1 MSRYAQKARFIKC
14 VRQHHSPPV
23 VTNNLMELKFTLI
36 VSIPLPPAPVPGPPH
51 SPSCAV
57 CRLSGPRGLGP
68 IGDNVSSHSYDRQ
81 FRVQNIL
88 QLRDLQSE
96 HRHAL
101 NVRISHISSEDK
113 LSTIALTPLC
123 AAGKRNLK
131 ATTVTVTKLQ
141 NNHTHAHTHTPTH
154 THTHTHTHKPTTT
167 TTTTNNKRQCQS
179 PLLLFS
185 YPAEPLYYPICP
197 TFIIERLVAVDGHF
211 FGFNFNLQH

>member
-1 MSRYAQKARFIKC
+1 
-14 VRQHHSPPV
+14 
-23 VTNNLMELKFTLI
+23 MELKFTLI

-101 NVRISHISSEDK
+101 NLRISHISSEDK

-141 NNHTHAHTHTPTH
+141 NNHTHAHTHTSQTH
-154 THTHTHTHKPTTT
+154 THTHQPPPPPPPTTKGSAKALCYFSAT
-167 TTTTNNKRQCQS
+167 QLNHSTILS
-179 PLLLFS
+179 ALLS
-185 YPAEPLYYPICP
+185 
-197 TFIIERLVAVDGHF
+197 
-211 FGFNFNLQH
+211 